1 MNMKR
6 TGLAL
11 SVVTILAVS
20 TPMFAAT
27 ATANLPI
34 NATVAANCTISTVG
48 VNFGAY
54 DPIGVNAAANLDQTG
69 TVTVTCTKGSG
80 LSIDLGLGANASGA
94 TRRMNDGSG
103 NFMTYELYSDNGR
116 TTVWGSGASGLA
128 IAAAPSKAARNYT
141 VYGRVPS
148 GQDVSAGN
156 YSDTVVATINY

>member
-1 MNMKR
+1 MKR
-6 TGLAL
+6 TVLILTTLTAL
-11 SVVTILAVS
+11 MVS
-20 TPMFAAT
+20 ASSFAAT

-34 NATVAANCTISTVG
+34 NASVNANCTISTVG
-48 VNFGAY
+48 VNFGVY

-94 TRRMNDGSG
+94 IRRMNDGSG
-103 NFMTYELYSDNGR
+103 NMMTYELYSDNGR

-128 IAAAPSKAARNYT
+128 IAAAPSKVARSYT

-148 GQDVSAGN
+148 AQDVSAGN